1 MTETSDRQQAAQED
15 KLPAQYIN
23 YVFFSLDPVWRRLP
37 DEERERGKREF
48 LEAAQE
54 HSGEMLLRS
63 FSLMGL
69 RADADF
75 MLWRIGY
82 DLDAFEG
89 MTAALLKTGLGK
101 YLRVS
106 YSYFALSRRS
116 IYVGEHTPG
125 FENRTYIVPGEGEY
139 LFVYPFVKTRAWY
152 RLPMEERQRMMN
164 EHMQIGRKHYPVKN
178 NTGYCFGID
187 DYEFILSFEAE
198 SPEKFQDLMME
209 LRESEASSYTELDTP
224 IFTCRRRSPARN
236 SAESGLTGDLV
247 LELQHQLH
255 VYCFATHQPW
265 PGGTDLASRLLRWSG
280 ILPSGRR
287 TLTLYN

>member
-1 MTETSDRQQAAQED
+1 MTETQTQHQQASEE

-23 YVFFSLDPVWRRLP
+23 YIFLKLDPLWRRLP
-37 DEERERGKREF
+37 DEERERGKEEF
-48 LEAAQE
+48 LAAAEE
-54 HSGEMLLRS
+54 HSGQMLLRC

-82 DLDAFEG
+82 DLEAFEN
-89 MTAALLKTGLGK
+89 MTAALLNSGLGK
-101 YLRVS
+101 YLTVT

-116 IYVGEHTPG
+116 VYVGEHTPG
-125 FENRTYIVPGEGEY
+125 FENRTHIIPGEGKY
-139 LFVYPFVKTRAWY
+139 LFVYPFVKTREWY

-224 IFTCRRRSPARN
+224 IFTCRRRT
-236 SAESGLTGDLV
+236 LTEV
-247 LELQHQLH
+247 LEFL
-255 VYCFATHQPW
+255 
-265 PGGTDLASRLLRWSG
+265 G
-280 ILPSGRR
+280 
-287 TLTLYN
+287 

>member
-1 MTETSDRQQAAQED
+1 MTETQTQHQQASEE

-23 YVFFSLDPVWRRLP
+23 YIFLKLDPLWRRLP
-37 DEERERGKREF
+37 DEERERGKEEF
-48 LEAAQE
+48 LATAEE
-54 HSGEMLLRS
+54 HSGRMLLRC

-82 DLDAFEG
+82 DLEAFEN
-89 MTAALLKTGLGK
+89 MTAALLNSGLGK
-101 YLRVS
+101 YLTVT

-116 IYVGEHTPG
+116 VYVGEHTPG
-125 FENRTYIVPGEGEY
+125 FENRTHIIPGEGEY
-139 LFVYPFVKTRAWY
+139 LFVYPFVKTREWY

-224 IFTCRRRSPARN
+224 IFTCRRRT
-236 SAESGLTGDLV
+236 LTEV
-247 LELQHQLH
+247 LEFL
-255 VYCFATHQPW
+255 
-265 PGGTDLASRLLRWSG
+265 G
-280 ILPSGRR
+280 
-287 TLTLYN
+287 

>member
-1 MTETSDRQQAAQED
+1 MAETKSQQQTTSEES
-15 KLPAQYIN
+15 LPAQYVN
-23 YVFFSLDPVWRRLP
+23 YVFFKLDPLWRRLP
-37 DEERERGKREF
+37 DDEQEVGKREF
-48 LEAAQE
+48 LEAVEQN
-54 HSGEMLLRS
+54 SGEMLLRS

-69 RADADF
+69 RSDADF

-82 DLDAFEG
+82 DLDAFEK
-89 MTAALLKTGLGK
+89 MTSALMKTGLGK
-101 YLRVS
+101 YLEVT

-125 FENRTYIVPGEGEY
+125 FENRRYIVPGEGDY

-152 RLPMEERQRMMN
+152 KLPLEERQRMMD
-164 EHMQIGRKHYPVKN
+164 EHMKIGRKHYPVKN

-224 IFTCRRRSPARN
+224 IFTCRRRDLREIL
-236 SAESGLTGDLV
+236 ESLG
-247 LELQHQLH
+247 
-255 VYCFATHQPW
+255 
-265 PGGTDLASRLLRWSG
+265 
-280 ILPSGRR
+280 
-287 TLTLYN
+287 

>member
-1 MTETSDRQQAAQED
+1 MAETRTHQQSSQEER
-15 KLPAQYIN
+15 LPAQYVN
-23 YVFFSLDPVWRRLP
+23 YLFFKLDPVWRRLGE
-37 DEERERGKREF
+37 EERERGKQEF
-48 LEAAQE
+48 LGAIEE
-54 HSGEMLLRS
+54 HGQEMLLRS

-69 RADADF
+69 RPDADF

-82 DLDAFEG
+82 DLDAFDR
-89 MTAALLKTGLGK
+89 MRSALMKTGLGK
-101 YLRVS
+101 YLDVT

-125 FENRTYIVPGEGEY
+125 FENRRYIVPGEGEY

-152 RLPMEERQRMMN
+152 RLPLEERQRMMN

-178 NTGYCFGID
+178 NTAYCFGID

-224 IFTCRRRSPARN
+224 IFTCRRKPLPEIL
-236 SAESGLTGDLV
+236 ESLG
-247 LELQHQLH
+247 
-255 VYCFATHQPW
+255 
-265 PGGTDLASRLLRWSG
+265 
-280 ILPSGRR
+280 
-287 TLTLYN
+287 